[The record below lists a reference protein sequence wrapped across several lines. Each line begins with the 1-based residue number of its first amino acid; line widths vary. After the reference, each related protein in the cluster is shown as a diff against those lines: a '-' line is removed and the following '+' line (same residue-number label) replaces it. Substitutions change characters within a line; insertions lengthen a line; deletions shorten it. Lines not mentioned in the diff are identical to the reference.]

1 LNDRLEKWVQHL
13 EALHPDKIELGLD
26 RIKAV
31 AIRAGLSNPNFKC
44 ITVAGTNGK
53 GSTVA
58 YIRSILAASGYKVGV
73 YTSPHFI
80 DFAERV
86 VIDTQQ
92 ASADNLCNAFESIEA
107 VREDTPLTYFEF
119 TTLAAIHCFRSA
131 GIDVALLEVGLGGRL
146 DAVNAWDA
154 DVACITSIGIDHVD
168 WLGDDRARIAE
179 EKAGVARRGK
189 PLVCGELSPPTS
201 IETVCDRVGA
211 QLIQRNRDFHV
222 EAIDADKW
230 RYVESDYSISLP
242 NPAIDATWARDNA
255 AVAIS
260 ACRAFVRECS
270 GVVDNS
276 LTDDSIALAIKN
288 TTVIGRLQ
296 KLVHNDIELIL
307 DVAHNEAAAT
317 KLCEYLDNAP
327 VAGVTRAVFGCM
339 KDKDLDAIINAVQ
352 QPIDEWFVSSLDTDR
367 GLPASDIAQCVTQNA
382 RVDESTGQQV
392 SCMSFATVIQA
403 VEAAVAQS
411 SVIDRV
417 VVFGSFHVVAPVLG
431 ALANHSQ

>member
-1 LNDRLEKWVQHL
+1 
-13 EALHPDKIELGLD
+13 
-26 RIKAV
+26 
-31 AIRAGLSNPNFKC
+31 
-44 ITVAGTNGK
+44 
-53 GSTVA
+53 
-58 YIRSILAASGYKVGV
+58 VGV

-154 DVACITSIGIDHVD
+154 DVACITSIDIDHVD

-179 EKAGVARRGK
+179 EKAGVARHGK

-201 IETVCDRVGA
+201 IAAVCDRIGA
-211 QLIQRNRDFHV
+211 QLLQRNRDFHI
-222 EAIDADKW
+222 EAVDADSW
-230 RYVESDYSISLP
+230 RYVETDYSVTLP
-242 NPAIDATWARDNA
+242 QPAMDATWARDNA
-255 AVAIS
+255 AVAIC
-260 ACRAFVRECS
+260 ACRALVRECS
-270 GVVDNS
+270 DVASADS
-276 LTDDSIALAIKN
+276 KLIDDSIAFAIQN

-296 KLVHNDIELIL
+296 KLVHNDIQLIL

-317 KLCEYLDNAP
+317 KLCEYLTNEPAN
-327 VAGVTRAVFGCM
+327 GVTRAVFGCM
-339 KDKDLDAIINAVQ
+339 KDKDLEAIINAIQ

-367 GLPASDIAQCVTQNA
+367 GLPASEIARCIRANKSA
-382 RVDESTGQQV
+382 KQQI
-392 SCMSFATVIQA
+392 SCTSFTTVIQA

-411 SVIDRV
+411 SVQDRV
-417 VVFGSFHVVAPVLG
+417 VVFGSFHVVAPVLEWF
-431 ALANHSQ
+431 A

>member
-1 LNDRLEKWVQHL
+1 LNDRLDKWVQRL

-31 AIRAGLSNPNFKC
+31 ALRAGLSNPNYKL

-53 GSTVA
+53 GSTIA
-58 YIRSILAASGYKVGV
+58 FIRSILAASGYKVGV

-80 DFAERV
+80 DFAERI
-86 VIDTQQ
+86 VIGTQQ
-92 ASADNLCNAFESIEA
+92 VSAESLCDAFESIES

-119 TTLAAIHCFRSA
+119 TTLAAIHCFAAA

-154 DVACITSIGIDHVD
+154 DVACITSIDIDHVD

-201 IETVCDRVGA
+201 IAAVCDRKGA
-211 QLIQRNRDFHV
+211 RLIQRNRDFHI
-222 EAIDADKW
+222 EAVDADSW
-230 RYVESDYSISLP
+230 RYVEADYSVRLP
-242 NPAIDATWARDNA
+242 KLAMDATWAMDNA
-255 AVAIS
+255 SVAVC
-260 ACRAFVRECS
+260 ACRTFVRECS
-270 GVVDNS
+270 GVAPADIK
-276 LTDDSIALAIKN
+276 LTDESIASAIQN
-288 TTVIGRLQ
+288 TTVTGRLQ
-296 KLVHNDIELIL
+296 KLVHNDVQLIL

-317 KLCEYLDNAP
+317 KLCEYLTKEP
-327 VAGVTRAVFGCM
+327 VNGVTRAVFGCM
-339 KDKDLDAIINAVQ
+339 KDKDLNAIINAIQ
-352 QPIDEWFVSSLDTDR
+352 KPIDEWFVSDLDTDR
-367 GLPASDIAQCVTQNA
+367 GLPASEIADCIKGN
-382 RVDESTGQQV
+382 ESVERQG

-411 SVIDRV
+411 GLQDRV
-417 VVFGSFHVVAPVLG
+417 VVFGSFHVVAPVLDS
-431 ALANHSQ
+431 LA